1 MFWDFLAQN
10 WLGILIVLAVV
21 IYILFLSVTK
31 QWTRVREFAYQLMLL
46 AEKTFRD
53 GEGEL
58 KFNFVVTMV
67 YRYIPIWLK
76 VFVKEEDIKKLI
88 EKWYQLAKD
97 YLDDG
102 EINNSINELKKIVKK

>member
-1 MFWDFLAQN
+1 MFWDFVAQN
-10 WLGILIVLAVV
+10 WLGILIVLAAVV
-21 IYILFLSVTK
+21 YILFLSVTK
-31 QWTRVREFAYQLMLL
+31 QWTKVREFAYQLMLL
-46 AEKTFRD
+46 AEKNFQD

-67 YRYIPIWLK
+67 YRYIPVWLK
-76 VFVKEEDIKKLI
+76 IFVKEEDIKKLI

-102 EINNSINELKKIVKK
+102 EINNSILQIKSTAKK